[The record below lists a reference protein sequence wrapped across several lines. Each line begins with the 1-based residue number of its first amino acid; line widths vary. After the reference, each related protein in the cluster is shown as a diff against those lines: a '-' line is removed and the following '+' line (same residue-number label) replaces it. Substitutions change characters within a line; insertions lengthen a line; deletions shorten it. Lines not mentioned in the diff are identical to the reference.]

1 MTAEAWPTEDAATK
15 AVDAAA
21 RKAYED
27 RVARLRRR
35 IPEKVQAELGPRT
48 EWVDLPPEI
57 ALDWREQVLP
67 IVWAALE
74 ALPDPRRAAW
84 ELGYQQAVADQHGVW
99 LTPEEFATVNPYP
112 ES

>member
-1 MTAEAWPTEDAATK
+1 MTAEAWPTEDAATR
-15 AVDAAA
+15 AVDGAA

-27 RVARLRRR
+27 RAARLRRR

-57 ALDWREQVLP
+57 AIDWREQVLP

-74 ALPDPRRAAW
+74 ALPDPRHGAW
-84 ELGYQQAVADQHGVW
+84 TEGYHAGSLD
-99 LTPEEFATVNPYP
+99 EFAKSVPDATTNPYP